1 MIAKR
6 RQTKE
11 VAVGNVGVGGDNA
24 ISIQSMTN
32 IPTKNVEGNV
42 RQICELFE
50 GGCEIIRLA
59 VTDLED
65 VKFFA
70 EIKRIL
76 RAKDVPIPMV
86 ADVHFSPAIALNC
99 LEVADKVRINAGNFS
114 DKLMGPQSF
123 SDDEFSV
130 GKNKLQASLGKFFRR
145 AKDLKKSVRIG
156 INHGS
161 LAPRMVYKFGH
172 TDMAMWESAK
182 ECLEVSREVQFENII
197 LSFKASDAKKMIAA
211 NRLACSKLN
220 EMGSHYPIHLGIT
233 ESGNGDYA
241 RIKSAIGMGCLLM
254 DGIGDTLR
262 VSLTEDPAKEIEVAK
277 NILQGCG
284 ARRYGIEFIAC
295 PSCGRTAYDIQS
307 VLGELKM
314 QLGKLAGAGNL
325 KVAVMG
331 CMVNG
336 LGEAEDADFAIIG
349 SPNGTLS
356 LYQKRNCILKN
367 VSREE
372 ICKNLIKIYQLKLDD
387 M

>member
-1 MIAKR
+1 MIARR

-11 VAVGNVGVGGDNA
+11 VVVGHVGIGGNND

-32 IPTKNVEGNV
+32 ISTKNVEGNV

-70 EIKRIL
+70 EIRKIL
-76 RAKDVPIPMV
+76 RAKGIPIPMV
-86 ADVHFSPAIALNC
+86 ADVHFSPAIALDC

-114 DKLMGPQSF
+114 DRLKGPQSF

-130 GKNKLQASLGKFFRR
+130 GKNKLQKSLGKFFRK

-161 LAPRMVYKFGH
+161 LAPRIVHRFGH
-172 TDMAMWESAK
+172 GDVAMWESAK
-182 ECLEVSREVQFENII
+182 ECLEVAREVQFENII
-197 LSFKASDAKKMIAA
+197 LSFKASDVKKMIAA
-211 NRLACSKLN
+211 NRLACSKLD
-220 EMGSHYPIHLGIT
+220 EMGSHFPIHLGVT
-233 ESGNGDYA
+233 EAGNGDYA
-241 RIKSAIGMGCLLM
+241 RIKSAMGIGCLLV

-262 VSLTEDPAKEIEVAK
+262 VSLTEDPGREMEVAK

-295 PSCGRTAYDIQS
+295 PSCGRTSYDIQS
-307 VLGELKM
+307 VLGELRA
-314 QLGKLAGAGNL
+314 QLGKLAGARNL
-325 KVAVMG
+325 KIAVMG

-356 LYQKRNCILKN
+356 LYQNRNCVLKN

-372 ICKNLIKIYQLKLDD
+372 ICKNLTKICQIKLDSP
-387 M
+387 